1 MLNEVSSFN
10 PKSYIILRYVD
21 DLFCVFDCEG
31 DLEMPFAKISTIH
44 ANIQST
50 KELEQN
56 NQLPYIRGKA
66 KKKRD

>member
-1 MLNEVSSFN
+1 MHG
-10 PKSYIILRYVD
+10 

-31 DLEMPFAKISTIH
+31 DLEMLFVKISTIH

-56 NQLPYIRGKA
+56 NQLPYLDVLITRADVKF
-66 KKKRD
+66 KQQSFERKPTLVCT